1 MKLKR
6 CLQSVIACLSLISC
20 GASVAVVDL
29 GPAGDLHF
37 SITITTKACEM
48 EKSDLEVD
56 MGKMTLPKPAAV
68 GTVLSKKD
76 FTIELKNCD
85 GISKATVEMD
95 SLPDKDN
102 DSLFALESGGA
113 TGVALKIDDDKGTQ
127 QIPRT
132 SGGQP
137 IEWAVNGETT
147 SLHYQ
152 ASYVVV
158 NSQVSGGL
166 ANALVNFSITYD

>member
-1 MKLKR
+1 MKFKR
-6 CLQSVIACLSLISC
+6 LLHSGIASLSLVAC
-20 GASVAVVDL
+20 GVNAATDL
-29 GPAGDLHF
+29 GPAGDIHF

-56 MGKMTLPKPAAV
+56 MGTMTLQKPAAV

-76 FTIELKNCD
+76 FTIELKECD

-95 SLPDKDN
+95 SQS
-102 DSLFALESGGA
+102 DSDDDSMFALEAGGA
-113 TGVALKIDDDKGTQ
+113 TGVALKIEDDKGTQ
-127 QIPRT
+127 QVPKGS
-132 SGGQP
+132 SGTP
-137 IEWAVNGETT
+137 IEWAIDGETT

-158 NSQVSGGL
+158 NTQATGGT
-166 ANALVNFSITYD
+166 ANALANFSITYE